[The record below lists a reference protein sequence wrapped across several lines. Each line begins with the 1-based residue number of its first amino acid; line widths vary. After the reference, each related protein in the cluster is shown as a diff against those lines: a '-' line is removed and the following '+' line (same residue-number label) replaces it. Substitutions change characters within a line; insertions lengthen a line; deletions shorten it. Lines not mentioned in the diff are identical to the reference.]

1 MYYNFTATSDF
12 INSLTPLVGGE
23 SLRFDKLEN
32 NNKSWARVGRGGG
45 GTMKSR
51 AVKIRKIN
59 HPFALTYKHHS

>member
-32 NNKSWARVGRGGG
+32 NNKSWARVRGVDGERLRFDVN
-45 GTMKSR
+45 S
-51 AVKIRKIN
+51 
-59 HPFALTYKHHS
+59 Y